1 MADVTVRKKRNGRYE
16 VRWRE
21 TGGQRRG
28 RTFDRSGDADKFATK
43 VRRTQQTAGLVE
55 LDVDNPITIGEYVE
69 VWWRR
74 HAMPHLAENT
84 RRVYARVWET
94 HARETL
100 GGVRVKLARTS
111 TFEDLQLALLERDP
125 PVGAETIR
133 KLMTMLQS
141 VMALAVRDDTL
152 PTVTVNVVAA
162 VRRPSAPRRR
172 GLALWPTTVE
182 AIRNASWQTG
192 TKRVRTVTMPQQDAA
207 LVSLLAYAG
216 LRPEEA
222 LALVWADITARHIR
236 VERAVALGEIRADDA
251 VKRHD
256 RSVRLL
262 QPLAEDL
269 RAWKD
274 ARGAIPLPN
283 QLLFSRRDGGVW
295 QDHDWRNWRKRVFQP
310 AAKAAGLV
318 HARPYDLRGSFAS
331 LLIQEGRNVVDVAK
345 QLGHTPETCL
355 RYYARLF
362 DEAPEHP
369 VPAEEAIRAA
379 RRQFA
384 QERLAV

>member
-1 MADVTVRKKRNGRYE
+1 
-16 VRWRE
+16 
-21 TGGQRRG
+21 
-28 RTFDRSGDADKFATK
+28 
-43 VRRTQQTAGLVE
+43 
-55 LDVDNPITIGEYVE
+55 
-69 VWWRR
+69 
-74 HAMPHLAENT
+74 
-84 RRVYARVWET
+84 
-94 HARETL
+94 
-100 GGVRVKLARTS
+100 
-111 TFEDLQLALLERDP
+111 
-125 PVGAETIR
+125 
-133 KLMTMLQS
+133 MT
-141 VMALAVRDDTL
+141 
-152 PTVTVNVVAA
+152 
-162 VRRPSAPRRR
+162 
-172 GLALWPTTVE
+172 
-182 AIRNASWQTG
+182 
-192 TKRVRTVTMPQQDAA
+192 QQDAV

-222 LALVWADITARHIR
+222 LALVWGDITARHIR
-236 VERAVALGEIRADDA
+236 VERAVALGEIREDDV

-262 QPLAEDL
+262 TPLAEDL
-269 RAWKD
+269 RAWKP

-283 QLLFSRRDGGVW
+283 QLLFSWRDGGVR
-295 QDHDWRNWRKRVFQP
+295 QDHDWRNWRTRVFQP

-331 LLIQEGRNVVDVAK
+331 LLIQEGKNVVDVAK

-379 RRQFA
+379 RRHFA